1 LVKVGTVAGGG
12 LVVEVVEV
20 ALDGHGGGGGG
31 GGDAVEVVVV
41 AWDDHGDD
49 EAVEA

>member
-1 LVKVGTVAGGG
+1 VELVKVGTVAGGG

-31 GGDAVEVVVV
+31 DAVEVVVV

>member
-1 LVKVGTVAGGG
+1 MKVGTVAGGG
-12 LVVEVVEV
+12 LVVEV
-20 ALDGHGGGGGG
+20 ALDGHGGGG

>member
-1 LVKVGTVAGGG
+1 MVKVGTVAGGG
-12 LVVEVVEV
+12 LVVEV
-20 ALDGHGGGGGG
+20 ALDGHGG
-31 GGDAVEVVVV
+31 DAVEVV

>member
-31 GGDAVEVVVV
+31 DAVEVVVV